1 MSIRK
6 SSVVALVL
14 GLAGLALLVVAVVR
28 EHHRGRYGLAG
39 GFSWVLAWFVIL
51 AQNFSERAPM
61 QTRGGPVTWEK
72 SPRMYVLNFVLL
84 GLVGLFAL
92 VVVLALALTANF

>member
-1 MSIRK
+1 MNVRK
-6 SSVVALVL
+6 SSVVALGL

-28 EHHRGRYGLAG
+28 EHHSGRFGLAG
-39 GFSWVLAWFVIL
+39 GLSWVLAWFVIL
-51 AQNFSERAPM
+51 AQNFSERAPV

-72 SPRMYVLNFVLL
+72 SPGRVVFNFIVL

-92 VVVLALALTANF
+92 VVVLALTLTKNF